1 VNYQKGENNTMTHI
15 EIRLGGLG
23 GQGIIKSAKIIG
35 EAASLYDGKEAV
47 QTASYGPES
56 RGSACKAEVIIS
68 EQTID
73 YPLVQTPDIL
83 VALSTE
89 AFQKHSQDLKEG
101 AIAIIDADLVQPGK
115 IKPGIR
121 FYRIPAATTARQ
133 ILKNP
138 LVTNVVMLGA
148 FTAITQTITP
158 EAMKQAIA
166 QAFPRYRE
174 LNLQAFQEGLKLG
187 KEALTKQQK
196 ME

>member
-1 VNYQKGENNTMTHI
+1 MSHI

-35 EAASLYDGKEAV
+35 EAASLHDGKEAV

-68 EQTID
+68 EQPID

-89 AFQKHSQDLKEG
+89 AFLMHSKDLKEG
-101 AIAIIDADLVQPGK
+101 AIVIIDKDLVQPGK
-115 IKPGIR
+115 IKPGIQL
-121 FYRIPAATTARQ
+121 YRIPAATTAHQ
-133 ILKNP
+133 VLKNP

-148 FTAITQTITP
+148 FTAITKTITP
-158 EAMKQAIA
+158 KAMQQAIA
-166 QAFPRYRE
+166 QAFPRYKE

-187 KEALTKQQK
+187 KEALLKQK
-196 ME
+196 